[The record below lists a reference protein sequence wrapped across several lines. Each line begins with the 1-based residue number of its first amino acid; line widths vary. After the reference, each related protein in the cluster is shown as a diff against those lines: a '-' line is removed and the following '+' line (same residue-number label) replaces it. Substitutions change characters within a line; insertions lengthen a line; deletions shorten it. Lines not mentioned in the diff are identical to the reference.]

1 MAIDVLLVG
10 GGTAGHVLPAIATAQ
25 ALERMAP
32 HLTVAFAGMPGSLEE
47 RLVVGSGYTFHHID
61 AVPLPR
67 RVSRDLLRVL
77 PRLNRALRSTRVL
90 LEKEAVRAVVS
101 FGGYVALPVSLAA
114 RGRIPQVL
122 HEQNSRPGLANRVAS
137 RYADRVAVTFPASV
151 DGFPDTT
158 RTHVTGN
165 PVQQRLRD
173 LDLVARRSDGRVR
186 LGLDPQRQT
195 MLVFG
200 GSQGA
205 RSINRAVASAAA
217 AWQSLGLQVLHV
229 TGHSGYET
237 GLEAWRAAGVDP
249 DDEGSDV
256 RVVPFLDDMADAYAA
271 ADLVV
276 ARAGATTIAELSVLG
291 LPAVLV
297 PYPHATADHQRGNAD
312 SLVAAGAAVLLDD
325 ADLSAAT
332 LAEAVAPIVND
343 VERAGL
349 MSLSARAWARPH
361 AAEALARL
369 TLQVLPASED
379 PDTGRIEFERE
390 SSGGDERDG

>member
-1 MAIDVLLVG
+1 MTIDVLLVG

-25 ALERMAP
+25 ALQRMAP
-32 HLTVAFAGMPGSLEE
+32 QLTVAFAGMPGSLEE
-47 RLVVGSGYTFHHID
+47 RLVVASGYTFHHID

-67 RVSRDLLRVL
+67 RVSRELLRVL
-77 PRLNRALRSTRVL
+77 PRLNRAMRSTRVL
-90 LEKEAVRAVVS
+90 LDAESVRAVVS

-122 HEQNSRPGLANRVAS
+122 HEQNSRPGLANRIAA
-137 RYADRVAVTFPASV
+137 RFADRVAVTFPASV
-151 DGFPDTT
+151 DGFPGSAQK
-158 RTHVTGN
+158 HVTGN

-173 LDLVARRSDGRVR
+173 IDLVARRSGGRVR
-186 LGLDPQRQT
+186 LGLGPHRRT

-229 TGHSGYET
+229 TGHTGYEA

-249 DDEGSDV
+249 DGEGGDV

-297 PYPHATADHQRGNAD
+297 PYPHATADHQRGNAE

-343 VERAGL
+343 VERAGR
-349 MSLSARAWARPH
+349 MSLAARAWARPH

-369 TLQVLPASED
+369 ALQLLPAAELPDAGGSQSDVD
-379 PDTGRIEFERE
+379 PDE
-390 SSGGDERDG
+390 GDGRDG